1 MKSTPLLALAIAAA
15 ALAAPFNAVSAA
27 PAPAA
32 APPSAVTP
40 AAASVTITFAGIE
53 LPQGRIMVALYD
65 GKQAYEGGSPVRVAP
80 VAVSGTGEVS
90 ATIEGLAPG
99 AYAVKAFHDVDGD
112 GKLGKNP
119 FGIPTEPYAFS
130 NDAKGERGP
139 ASWEAASFALAA
151 GANAQ
156 RITLR

>member
-1 MKSTPLLALAIAAA
+1 MKPTPLLAIAIAAA

-32 APPSAVTP
+32 AAAARP

-99 AYAVKAFHDVDGD
+99 AYAVKAFHDIDGD

-139 ASWEAASFALAA
+139 ASWEAASFALVA